1 MKKTADFLWGI
12 ALSIAVAISGIF
24 NYLAFAQTNS
34 NSGGSG
40 GYNGSAGSGGSNNSV
55 GNSLGGSGP
64 TICGSPADY
73 HWKKPLSSGTGLA
86 VNVNLSYTIFGSSY
100 ELDKT
105 TNATTAEIR
114 VTLRAYDGKAYPIL
128 CENNAQAYVSSRDAY
143 YVEFR
148 QTAENSC
155 DSSVQGSNTGGV
167 GPLQIGQSFSSTCG
181 FSVPYL
187 LWDIMC
193 KKQSYTR
200 SDSMHCKTTV
210 LSAGKKENGESLDHL
225 FEYTHAM
232 PLRRGQNWVCTKTTT
247 KDIFLRNLEVFA
259 VFAKEFHLLG
269 SRESSINFHRIHDR
283 KYLEEIVDRIQE
295 KYFVPLPTT
304 PANGYRNAKCG

>member
-1 MKKTADFLWGI
+1 
-12 ALSIAVAISGIF
+12 
-24 NYLAFAQTNS
+24 
-34 NSGGSG
+34 
-40 GYNGSAGSGGSNNSV
+40 
-55 GNSLGGSGP
+55 
-64 TICGSPADY
+64 
-73 HWKKPLSSGTGLA
+73 
-86 VNVNLSYTIFGSSY
+86 
-100 ELDKT
+100 
-105 TNATTAEIR
+105 
-114 VTLRAYDGKAYPIL
+114 
-128 CENNAQAYVSSRDAY
+128 
-143 YVEFR
+143 
-148 QTAENSC
+148 
-155 DSSVQGSNTGGV
+155 
-167 GPLQIGQSFSSTCG
+167 
-181 FSVPYL
+181 
-187 LWDIMC
+187 
-193 KKQSYTR
+193 
-200 SDSMHCKTTV
+200 MHCKTTV